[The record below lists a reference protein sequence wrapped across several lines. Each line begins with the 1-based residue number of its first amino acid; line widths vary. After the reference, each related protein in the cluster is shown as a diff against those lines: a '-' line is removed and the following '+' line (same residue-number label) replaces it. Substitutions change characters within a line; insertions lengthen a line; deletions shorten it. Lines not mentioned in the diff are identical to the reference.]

1 MSESLIYSI
10 LAWVCQIIIAV
21 IIFCLFCVRM
31 HKRQKI
37 KDDEKHKAEGTSNEE
52 LETFIM
58 DELSRETHTILKF

>member
-1 MSESLIYSI
+1 
-10 LAWVCQIIIAV
+10 
-21 IIFCLFCVRM
+21 M